1 MLSFFNCCNDS
12 YEINNDEDFF
22 ENIVEINTDIKY
34 DNLIKIITENIFN
47 GSRFKFYTINT
58 EIFYNNETNINLV
71 TIYKLDI
78 LRIKINLK
86 NVYDKTHIT
95 VEKIW
100 GDNNDYNKF
109 IDYLLNNQNKLQIN
123 TNKDINLDELINSIE
138 NGTHLDKILNAKLLA
153 NYYINHGYILN
164 SYLEKI
170 INLLNSDL
178 YFVNGYICIALL
190 NIFENNQN
198 NKDINIVKHINILK
212 LYEEKINTIKLLNN
226 NIKIKD
232 NTNTDIIIS
241 IFMSNIAT
249 KLLNYIKLY

>member
-12 YEINNDEDFF
+12 YQINNDEDYF
-22 ENIVEINTDIKY
+22 ENVLEINTDIKY
-34 DNLIKIITENIFN
+34 DDLIKIITENIFN
-47 GSRFKFYTINT
+47 GAKFKFYTIFT
-58 EIFYNNETNINLV
+58 EIFNSNETNINLV

-78 LRIKINLK
+78 LRIKINIK
-86 NVYDKTHIT
+86 NLYNKTHII

-109 IDYLLNNQNKLQIN
+109 INYLLNNKHKLQIN
-123 TNKDINLDELINSIE
+123 TNKDINLDKLINSIE

-153 NYYINHGYILN
+153 NYYINDGYILN

-190 NIFENNQN
+190 NIFENNKN
-198 NKDINIVKHINILK
+198 NKDIDLTKHINFLK
-212 LYEEKINTIKLLNN
+212 LYEKKINTIKSLNN
-226 NIKIKD
+226 NIKITN

-249 KLLNYIKLY
+249 KLLNFIATY